1 MEVISIRRKYNTP
14 HREHVIKTRLS
25 EEEYAA
31 FKKQCEANGLSQSE
45 YLRKAITG
53 VKVETVIRIGG
64 INQEF
69 LDSLNTTN
77 REIIRVGTNLNQIA
91 HSLNAGD
98 EISFP
103 ILREIHD
110 CVGDL
115 TELRFDLLK
124 KAGDAIGNDKAY
136 RL

>member
-1 MEVISIRRKYNTP
+1 MIIIRRKYNTP
-14 HREHVIKTRLS
+14 HREHVVKTRLS
-25 EEEYAA
+25 KEEYAA
-31 FKKQCEANGLSQSE
+31 FRKQCEASGLSQSE

-53 VKVETVIRIGG
+53 AKVETVIRIGG

-69 LDSLNTTN
+69 LDSLNVTN

-91 HSLNAGD
+91 HSLNAGA

-103 ILREIHD
+103 ILRDIHD
-110 CVGDL
+110 CIGEL
-115 TELRFDLLK
+115 TELRFDLLR

>member
-1 MEVISIRRKYNTP
+1 M
-14 HREHVIKTRLS
+14 IKTRLS

-31 FKKQCEANGLSQSE
+31 FRKQCEASGLSQSE
-45 YLRKAITG
+45 YLRKALTG
-53 VKVETVIRIGG
+53 AKVETVIRIGG

-91 HSLNAGD
+91 HDLNAGT
-98 EISFP
+98 EISQP
-103 ILREIHD
+103 ILHEIHG
-110 CVGDL
+110 CIGEL

-124 KAGDAIGNDKAY
+124 KAGDALGNDKAY
-136 RL
+136 RF